1 MWFNIIIGYL
11 IIINIVTMIRMYWDM
26 KEFIKIKSNNMN
38 MIYLILS
45 IIGGF
50 VGVLVTSQM
59 FGFKRDEKIIKKW
72 IPIIVFLEVAIG
84 LTIFA
89 KIQGII

>member
-1 MWFNIIIGYL
+1 
-11 IIINIVTMIRMYWDM
+11 M
-26 KEFIKIKSNNMN
+26 KKFIKIKSNNMN

>member
-11 IIINIVTMIRMYWDM
+11 IIINIVTMILMYCDM
-26 KEFIKIKSNNMN
+26 KKCIKIKSNNMN

>member
-11 IIINIVTMIRMYWDM
+11 IIINIVTMILMYCDM
-26 KEFIKIKSNNMN
+26 KKFIKIKSNNMN

-84 LTIFA
+84 MTIFA